1 MSSAAPR
8 RDPRTGT
15 WGFVIDLPPWPDGRR
30 RQIRRRGL
38 PTRKAAQEALEEV
51 RVDARKGAYVPPR
64 RQTLTAFLQDD
75 WLPAKRARLEPST
88 FESYERH
95 LRLHVIPTLGGIQ
108 LQALDPAH
116 LNRLYGHLLEHG
128 RRDGMGGL
136 SARTVRYVGTILG
149 AALDDAVRWGRIVTN
164 PARRADPPSASAAK
178 PPEMRTWDR
187 QTLGRFLELTRSDR
201 YGPAFLFLAT
211 TGCRRGEALGLRW
224 ADVDLEAR
232 VASLRQTV
240 TAVAHRKVVA
250 PRTKTG
256 KGRQIRLDP
265 ETVAALRA
273 WRARQLEERLAVGA
287 GWQEGDFVFT
297 LPDGRP
303 YHPERFSREFDRRV
317 DRYGLPRIRL
327 HDLRHT
333 WATLAL
339 AAGVDVKVVSERL
352 GHTSPTVTWSTYQHV
367 TPAMATDAAERVAD
381 LIFRP

>member
-1 MSSAAPR
+1 MSQTAGPR
-8 RDPRTGT
+8 RDPKSGR
-15 WGFVIDLPPWPDGRR
+15 WFFVVDLPPDADGRR
-30 RQIRRRGL
+30 RQARRRGF
-38 PTRKAAQEALEEV
+38 PTRKTAQEALDKL
-51 RVDARKGAYVPPR
+51 RVNAREGVYVAPR
-64 RQTLTAFLQDD
+64 RQTLASFLQDD
-75 WLPAKRARLEPST
+75 WLPAKRASLQPST

-95 LRLHVIPTLGGIQ
+95 LRLHVIPALGGVQ

-116 LNRLYGHLLEHG
+116 LNRLYGELLEHG
-128 RRDGMGGL
+128 RRDGTGGL
-136 SARTVRYVGTILG
+136 SARTVRYVATILG
-149 AALDDAVRWGRIVTN
+149 AALDDAVRWGRIVVN

-178 PPEMRTWDR
+178 SPEMRTWDR
-187 QTLGRFLELTRSDR
+187 ETLARFLELTRADR
-201 YGPAFLFLAT
+201 YGPPFLFLAT

-224 ADVDLEAR
+224 SDVDLDAR

-240 TAVAHRKVVA
+240 TAIAHRKVVA

-265 ETVAALRA
+265 ETVAALRT

-317 DRYGLPRIRL
+317 ERYRLTRIRL

-352 GHTSPTVTWSTYQHV
+352 GHTSPTSPGRPISTSRQQW
-367 TPAMATDAAERVAD
+367 
-381 LIFRP
+381 RPTRRSG